1 MKLLKNNELDNGAHI
16 YVVLGQ
22 VGVGKSSLVNNHK
35 GKRLVLSFDDSYSTL
50 KRDDGLQVVA
60 DITSQELVDTETF
73 LRELTELS
81 KGFDLIVFDN
91 ISAMQQML
99 VDQITDGAAGN
110 NKNGQAAY
118 GLTQKIL
125 RKIVRWATTF
135 KGDVLFTLWSKFE
148 NGFETA
154 DMNSLAFNSV
164 AGFAEV
170 VGRAYVDKDYMVALQ
185 PSLEGVA
192 KNRVNK
198 IVKIENVRF
207 WEAVEYRGD
216 WTGEKR

>member
-1 MKLLKNNELDNGAHI
+1 MKLLNNNELDNGAHI

-22 VGVGKSSLVNNHK
+22 VGVGKSSLVNNHE
-35 GKRLVLSFDDSYSTL
+35 GRRLVLSFDDSYSTL
-50 KRDDGLQVVA
+50 KRDDGLQVIT
-60 DITSQELVDTETF
+60 DITSKEIVETDAF
-73 LRELTELS
+73 LRELTDLS
-81 KGFDLIVFDN
+81 KDFDLIVFDN

-99 VDQITDGAAGN
+99 VDQITDGEVGS

-118 GLTQKIL
+118 GLTQKIM
-125 RKIVRWATTF
+125 RKLVRWSTTF
-135 KGDVLFTLWSKFE
+135 QGDVLFTLWSKFE

-170 VGRAYVDKDYMVALQ
+170 VGRAYVDNDYMVALQ

-192 KNRVNK
+192 KNRMNK
-198 IVKIENVRF
+198 IDKAKNEKFWSAVK
-207 WEAVEYRGD
+207 YRE
-216 WTGEKR
+216 GE